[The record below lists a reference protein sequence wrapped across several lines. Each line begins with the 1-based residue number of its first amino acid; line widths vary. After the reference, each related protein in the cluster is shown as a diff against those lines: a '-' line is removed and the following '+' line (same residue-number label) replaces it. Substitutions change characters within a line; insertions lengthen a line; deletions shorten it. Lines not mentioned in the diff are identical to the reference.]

1 MNDHRYDIAMAAGC
15 DAGNRSMR
23 EAGRTAWNEQ
33 DKEVA
38 TEEFYRLMG
47 REPVITQLP

>member
-1 MNDHRYDIAMAAGC
+1 MQPKPTLTMEIARALAW

-33 DKEVA
+33 DYA
-38 TEEFYRLMG
+38 AACDEFERLWS
-47 REPVITQLP
+47 ELANAA